1 MFFSNL
7 FMENKNIEIIG
18 GGLSGLLLA
27 YYIFKNTN
35 KFNVTVFEKNSS
47 IHKNKN
53 FCFWLEKNKK
63 FEFSELISK
72 NWNSWY
78 FSTPNDFVVHKSNLF
93 EYVLLKNDDLLSFIL
108 GELNRFNNFAIIYD
122 REIKSDH
129 NTGYVFDSRN
139 VDRNNWKLSQIFVG
153 YEIQTEYEN
162 EDYVTLMGNMQYCPE
177 LKFNFNYILP
187 IDDQSL
193 FFEKTVFTNDD
204 LNYELIEEQLKIELL
219 SKYSSFD
226 IKKIEY
232 GCIPMGYYNEKLN
245 NIGIP
250 IGVRAGH
257 YRSSSGY
264 SFQTINKNMKI
275 YANKICHG
283 KSIKK
288 KTIHLQNIIDDH
300 FLKTFILNMDQFP
313 DVLINMSRKI
323 KPNDFAKFM
332 SSVNLIS
339 LCSMIKALPKKI
351 FLKSLM
357 S

>member
-1 MFFSNL
+1 
-7 FMENKNIEIIG
+7 
-18 GGLSGLLLA
+18 
-27 YYIFKNTN
+27 
-35 KFNVTVFEKNSS
+35 
-47 IHKNKN
+47 
-53 FCFWLEKNKK
+53 
-63 FEFSELISK
+63 
-72 NWNSWY
+72 
-78 FSTPNDFVVHKSNLF
+78 
-93 EYVLLKNDDLLSFIL
+93 
-108 GELNRFNNFAIIYD
+108 
-122 REIKSDH
+122 
-129 NTGYVFDSRN
+129 
-139 VDRNNWKLSQIFVG
+139 
-153 YEIQTEYEN
+153 
-162 EDYVTLMGNMQYCPE
+162 MGNMQYCPE

-187 IDDQSL
+187 LDNQSL

-232 GCIPMGYYNEKLN
+232 GCIPMGYYYEKLN

-288 KTIHLQNIIDDH
+288 KPIHLQNIIDDH